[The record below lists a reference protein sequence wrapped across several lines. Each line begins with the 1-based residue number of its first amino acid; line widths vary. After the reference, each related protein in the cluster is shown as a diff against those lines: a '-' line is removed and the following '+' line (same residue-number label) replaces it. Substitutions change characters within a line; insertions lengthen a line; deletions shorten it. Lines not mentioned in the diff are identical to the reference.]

1 MPQLAQAQWAIMVRR
16 RSRSATLWGIRNDRP
31 TGSPVVGSGDGG
43 RPDRIT
49 PRQVEDSRKRL
60 DALVIEQGRD
70 PASVSNSVF
79 GQPPDTTREQIEA
92 FLNAGAVRV
101 AVWPTHCE
109 TEQGMGEQ
117 LERMA
122 AALVR

>member
-1 MPQLAQAQWAIMVRR
+1 VLQRVARYA
-16 RSRSATLWGIRNDRP
+16 
-31 TGSPVVGSGDGG
+31 DGWL
-43 RPDRIT
+43 PNRIT

-70 PASVSNSVF
+70 PASMSISVF
-79 GQPPDTTREQIEA
+79 GQPPETTREQIEA

-101 AVWPTHCE
+101 TVWPTHCE
-109 TEQGMGEQ
+109 TEQAMGEQ

>member
-1 MPQLAQAQWAIMVRR
+1 LPNVLQRVARYA
-16 RSRSATLWGIRNDRP
+16 
-31 TGSPVVGSGDGG
+31 DGWL
-43 RPDRIT
+43 PNRIT

-70 PASVSNSVF
+70 PASVSISVF

>member
-1 MPQLAQAQWAIMVRR
+1 MARYP
-16 RSRSATLWGIRNDRP
+16 
-31 TGSPVVGSGDGG
+31 DGWL
-43 RPDRIT
+43 PNRIT
-49 PRQVEDSRKRL
+49 PRHVEDSRKRL
-60 DALVIEQGRD
+60 DSLVTEQGRD

-79 GQPPDTTREQIEA
+79 GQPPDTTRNQVEA

-101 AVWPTHCE
+101 AVWPTHDE
-109 TEQGMGEQ
+109 TAQAMGAQ

>member
-1 MPQLAQAQWAIMVRR
+1 MPNVLQRVARYA
-16 RSRSATLWGIRNDRP
+16 
-31 TGSPVVGSGDGG
+31 DGWL
-43 RPDRIT
+43 PNRIT

-70 PASVSNSVF
+70 PASVSISVF

-109 TEQGMGEQ
+109 TEQSMGEQ

>member
-1 MPQLAQAQWAIMVRR
+1 VLQRVARY
-16 RSRSATLWGIRNDRP
+16 
-31 TGSPVVGSGDGG
+31 GDGWL
-43 RPDRIT
+43 PNRIT

-70 PASVSNSVF
+70 PAPVSISVF

-109 TEQGMGEQ
+109 TEQDMGEQ
-117 LERMA
+117 
-122 AALVR
+122 

>member
-1 MPQLAQAQWAIMVRR
+1 MADAAIE
-16 RSRSATLWGIRNDRP
+16 TPN
-31 TGSPVVGSGDGG
+31 
-43 RPDRIT
+43 RIT

-60 DALVIEQGRD
+60 DVLVTEQGRD
-70 PASVSNSVF
+70 PASVSISVF
-79 GQPPDTTREQIEA
+79 GRPPDTTRNQVEA

-109 TEQGMGEQ
+109 TEQAMGEQ

>member
-1 MPQLAQAQWAIMVRR
+1 
-16 RSRSATLWGIRNDRP
+16 
-31 TGSPVVGSGDGG
+31 
-43 RPDRIT
+43 
-49 PRQVEDSRKRL
+49 
-60 DALVIEQGRD
+60 
-70 PASVSNSVF
+70 VSISVF

-109 TEQGMGEQ
+109 TEQAMGAQ

-122 AALVR
+122 DALVR